1 MSKLSEYTE
10 LTDATKI
17 ANARMH
23 VIDPSDTTMGP
34 EGSSKSVA
42 VSSLLPSAGL
52 DLHGVGKIRLKGHHL
67 AVQVAGHEYESILP
81 GTPWTTAGGNGTVYM
96 PKMGPLE
103 KRVVT
108 HGNAGDKSGLI
119 DGTWGVPV
127 DGAAPLVVQ
136 DFTHLLET
144 SSYRYLA
151 VPAVTYI
158 LQRIYYHLGMTL
170 AEVQAHAGVRVR
182 AYYGNI
188 QLTALE
194 ADETAG
200 TGLYDDIKFYD
211 KLKTPA
217 DMDAEDLSI
226 YTQRQELFINVD
238 EADYPEGEAMTWWI
252 KTIDPAETFK
262 IYTNQD
268 ETLPWRAIDVITE
281 EHIALTP
288 TQLIFPAINVTAPA
302 DNSVGQSLTP
312 TITSA
317 KGETQ
322 GYLVCLKTTG
332 QAGLGANSD
341 ITFDSMS
348 GNLGFTSPYV
358 TLKAGV
364 TYRLSAGIGATFTDV
379 AADINYKFVNSSNVA
394 LPNSGAGHLVSV
406 GNANG
411 YAFEGTALAIYTPA
425 VDTQV
430 KLRCTFIS
438 GGTFTARSDGTWM
451 SIEEVTSKKLDYDI
465 AKSRVRLIRAETHMA
480 VIDETVDGLSYTV
493 PTEKKLSGAT
503 DYLLTVDHLNSD
515 HIPVQRSA
523 VVHFKTAFNIEVA
536 INTSVVRNGVTLN
549 LAAGDLIELNVGES
563 LNSVGYQFHV
573 SNQSLVFPA
582 AAYQSEGF
590 RFRDTIGTEL
600 NFMVYSVTGIAPN
613 RTAQCF
619 IEVNAKVISDAKL
632 VLAEVV

>member
-81 GTPWTTAGGNGTVYM
+81 GTPWTTAGSNGTVYM

-108 HGNAGDKSGLI
+108 HGNAGDKSGLV
-119 DGTWGVPV
+119 DGTWGVPA

-268 ETLPWRAIDVITE
+268 ETLPWRAVDMITE

-312 TITSA
+312 TITST
-317 KGETQ
+317 KGATKEFLFCRKSADQTNF
-322 GYLVCLKTTG
+322 
-332 QAGLGANSD
+332 GANTD
-341 ITFDSMS
+341 ITFDLVS
-348 GNLGFTSPYV
+348 GTLANTGSSI
-358 TLKAGV
+358 TLKAGKS
-364 TYRLSAGIGATFTDV
+364 YKLSAYCQIANV
-379 AADINYKFVNSSNVA
+379 SAAESARFSWVDNANVKLPDGVDAICYEVTTAGHNSSQ
-394 LPNSGAGHLVSV
+394 PVSV
-406 GNANG
+406 ARI
-411 YAFEGTALAIYTPA
+411 TTA
-425 VDTQV
+425 VDTVV
-430 KLRCTFIS
+430 KLRCVSVSGNVNMPAASFFIEIDQS
-438 GGTFTARSDGTWM
+438 NPQ
-451 SIEEVTSKKLDYDI
+451 KLDYDV

-480 VIDETVDGLSYTV
+480 VIDETVAGLSYTV
-493 PTEKKLSGAT
+493 PAEKKLSGAT
-503 DYLLTVDHLNSD
+503 DYLLTVDHLNAD

-573 SNQSLVFPA
+573 SGQSLVFPA

-600 NFMVYSVTGIAPN
+600 NFMVYSVTGTAPN

-632 VLAEVV
+632 VLAEVA